1 MQALSRRVM
10 VLISPSLNR
19 KGIRGEQS
27 VKCKQSHPAAFAR
40 FCTEMVRLLVGSVS
54 WSLRVSLPT
63 PTSPGLW
70 TAAGKEDLCFLQVH
84 LFPLPGS

>member
-1 MQALSRRVM
+1 M

-63 PTSPGLW
+63 PTPHCVMDSPSSCGVLIL
-70 TAAGKEDLCFLQVH
+70 TDKQTLAG
-84 LFPLPGS
+84 

>member
-1 MQALSRRVM
+1 MQALNRGVM

-19 KGIRGEQS
+19 KRLRGERS

-40 FCTEMVRLLVGSVS
+40 LCTEMVRLLVGSVS
-54 WSLRVSLPT
+54 WSFRASLPT